1 MSNLPK
7 TEEEWR
13 LKLDPEQF
21 RILRK
26 KGTEM
31 AGTDRYDHKFDSG
44 CGWPAFFDGFPGAI
58 SRHEDR
64 SFGRVRTEITCTN
77 CGGHLGHVFKGEGYG
92 HPTDERHCVNSP
104 LYPSGGYHMA
114 YTPNLSTCISLPTGN
129 ISKLLRHVLIKMDN
143 PIDELEHV
151 VRSVTEILYGRC
163 TIDVLQLIP
172 NLLQEWSSKP
182 QGAYQVSRALGFGI
196 KIDIHSVMVN
206 KEQTEATI
214 DLTQS
219 VRVRLVPIDS
229 VNVVC
234 NFIVRLGLRKCRED
248 NKYRIYRQQDNFPTD
263 LTQCGLPLPQ
273 FIRVI
278 NDVIKALAWLF
289 VVTWGRIFI
298 MLGIF

>member
-31 AGTDRYDHKFDSG
+31 AGTGEYNKHLPSHGVYECAGCAAPLYRYDHKLSLT
-44 CGWPAFFDGFPGAI
+44 AFQ
-58 SRHEDR
+58 ER
-64 SFGRVRTEITCTN
+64 SVDMKMTEITCTN
-77 CGGHLGHVFKGEGYG
+77 CGGHLGHVFKAKGMVIQLMK
-92 HPTDERHCVNSP
+92 DVDCVNSRHVRE
-104 LYPSGGYHMA
+104 LCREYFTEDALLMYF
-114 YTPNLSTCISLPTGN
+114 NLSQIY
-129 ISKLLRHVLIKMDN
+129 SKN
-143 PIDELEHV
+143 
-151 VRSVTEILYGRC
+151 GR
-163 TIDVLQLIP
+163 Q
-172 NLLQEWSSKP
+172 NLKA
-182 QGAYQVSRALGFGI
+182 AYQVS
-196 KIDIHSVMVN
+196 
-206 KEQTEATI
+206 EQTEATI